1 MTPAELIARK
11 RDGHSLS
18 RDEIAFVIR
27 GFTDGSIPEYQMSA
41 LAMAIFFQGM
51 EDDETAALTQEMLL
65 SGVRLEWPA
74 GAPIVDK
81 HSTGGVG
88 DKVSLVLAPLLA
100 SCGLRVPM
108 ISGRGLGPTGGT
120 LDKLEA
126 ISGFRT
132 DLTISEMQ
140 DIVERV
146 GCVITGATENLVPAD
161 RKLYGLRDVTA
172 TVPSIPLITASIM
185 SKKLAESLN
194 ALVLDVKC
202 GSGAFMKTR
211 DQAVQLADS
220 MVRAG
225 KRMGVQTTAL
235 VTDMN
240 QPLGRMCGNA
250 VELDETLDCLAGE
263 GPDDLRY
270 VTLALGAELLLSANR
285 CANQKE
291 AETLLINR
299 LDSGAAREVFEQMV
313 VAQGGNLKTGCRIA
327 DEQFVLAE
335 RSGFVTKMDTEAL
348 GMAVIDL
355 GGGRRRMGDSVDHA
369 VGIEM
374 QAKIG
379 DEVSA
384 GEPLARVFADRKVPA
399 IISRV
404 SGAITIGESQAEW
417 PDFIVEHVR

>member
-27 GFTDGSIPEYQMSA
+27 GFVDGSIPEYQMSA

-51 EDDETAALTQEMLL
+51 EDEETAALTQEMLL
-65 SGVRLEWPA
+65 SGVRLEWSA
-74 GAPIVDK
+74 GPPVVDK

-100 SCGLRVPM
+100 ACGLRVPM

-120 LDKLEA
+120 LDKLES

-132 DLTISEMQ
+132 DLSISEMQ
-140 DIVERV
+140 NIVERV

-161 RKLYGLRDVTA
+161 RKLYSLRDVTA

-250 VELDETLDCLAGE
+250 VEVAETLDCLAGE

-270 VTLALGAELLLSANR
+270 VTLALGAELLLSAGR
-285 CANQKE
+285 CASQKE
-291 AETLLINR
+291 AETLLVDR

-348 GMAVIDL
+348 GLAVIDL
-355 GGGRRRMGDSVDHA
+355 GGGRRRMGDSINHS
-369 VGIEM
+369 VGLEM
-374 QAKIG
+374 LARIG
-379 DEVSA
+379 GEVSA
-384 GEPLARVFADRKVPA
+384 GEPVARVFADRQVPA
-399 IISRV
+399 IISRI
-404 SGAITIGESQAEW
+404 SGAITIGDSQVDW
-417 PDFIVEHVR
+417 PEFIVEHVR

>member
-1 MTPAELIARK
+1 VTPAELIAKK
-11 RDGHSLS
+11 RDGHALS

-27 GFTDGSIPEYQMSA
+27 GFVDGSIPEYQMSA

-51 EDDETAALTQEMLL
+51 EDEETAALTQEMLL

-74 GAPIVDK
+74 GSPVVDK

-126 ISGFRT
+126 IPGFRT
-132 DLTISEMQ
+132 DLSISEMQ

-161 RKLYGLRDVTA
+161 RKLYSLRDVTA

-211 DQAVQLADS
+211 DQAVELAES
-220 MVRAG
+220 LVRAG
-225 KRMGVQTTAL
+225 QRMGVRTTAL

-250 VELDETLDCLAGE
+250 NEVAETLECLAGG

-270 VTLALGAELLLSANR
+270 VTLALGSELLVSAER
-285 CANQKE
+285 CQNQAE
-291 AETLLINR
+291 AENLLIDR

-313 VAQGGNLKTGCRIA
+313 VAQGGDLKNLCQVA
-327 DEQFVLAE
+327 SEQAVLAE
-335 RSGFVTKMDTEAL
+335 RSGFITKMDTEAL

-355 GGGRRRMGDSVDHA
+355 GGGRRRMGDAVNHS

-374 QAKIG
+374 LVKIG
-379 DEVSA
+379 DEIASGEPIANVFAERKVSA
-384 GEPLARVFADRKVPA
+384 IV
-399 IISRV
+399 SRV
-404 SGAITIGESQAEW
+404 SGAITIGDSPGEW
-417 PDFIVEHVR
+417 PEFIVERVR